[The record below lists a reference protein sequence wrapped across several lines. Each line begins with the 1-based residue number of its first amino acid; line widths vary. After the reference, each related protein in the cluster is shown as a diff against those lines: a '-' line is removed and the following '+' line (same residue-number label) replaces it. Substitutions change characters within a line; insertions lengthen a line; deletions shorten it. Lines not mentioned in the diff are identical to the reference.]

1 MLGLLAGLR
10 RGHARNNRIVSS
22 LNSLFPS
29 LLPCYPSLLLY
40 MLSQANNKN
49 NKMNELNY
57 NN

>member
-29 LLPCYPSLLLY
+29 SPPLLSFSSAPHVKPSN
-40 MLSQANNKN
+40 QALQQ
-49 NKMNELNY
+49 ELG
-57 NN
+57 